1 MSGRWQPPQHAFHP
15 PTALANRGEPQQPL
29 AAQHVGCIEHAWC
42 VCGGGSG
49 VHVWPRESEKAREV
63 MVLGVWGAKDWRVW
77 QRVRG

>member
-1 MSGRWQPPQHAFHP
+1 MESATRLDQSCAQGEQLKVRGRGW
-15 PTALANRGEPQQPL
+15 
-29 AAQHVGCIEHAWC
+29 VGWGVGWLVVC
-42 VCGGGSG
+42 VGGSG